1 MERATDICE
10 RRPAPLRSGRCANAP
25 RLNSRDIGQG
35 ERNRDHG
42 RMRLLVEML
51 RCRVSADH
59 IHEGGDDPAVQEPV
73 AIEMLRAK
81 VQRHLAIAR
90 RQIDLCSV
98 ANHLLTPRIINEPDL
113 RVRLPR
119 GQ

>member
-1 MERATDICE
+1 
-10 RRPAPLRSGRCANAP
+10 
-25 RLNSRDIGQG
+25 
-35 ERNRDHG
+35 
-42 RMRLLVEML
+42 
-51 RCRVSADH
+51 
-59 IHEGGDDPAVQEPV
+59 
-73 AIEMLRAK
+73 MLRAK
-81 VQRHLAIAR
+81 VQRHLTIAR